1 MKIDAGRICGNGER
15 PQSRKHEERNDPGSF
30 IVDEIVIA
38 VGLNIC
44 GFLAVCLTLSP

>member
-1 MKIDAGRICGNGER
+1 LDGMRICGNGKR
-15 PQSRKHEERNDPGSF
+15 PQFRKHEERNDPISF

-38 VGLNIC
+38 VGLDIC